1 MGGKTTALNLLQLV
15 VEYNMHASGNDLLGN
30 ININLVAS
38 DKFYSAELA
47 NMLMHTLIFK

>member
-1 MGGKTTALNLLQLV
+1 MK
-15 VEYNMHASGNDLLGN
+15 YNMYATGNDLLGN

-47 NMLMHTLIFK
+47 NMLMYTLIFK